1 MTLEYDCEDENMK
14 YELVALDIDGTI
26 LNSDMKI
33 TNQTKEAIKMCVS
46 KGIKVVLASGR
57 YYESIKAYTKD
68 LNISSGQQITLN
80 GAVIKEAKTGKSLE
94 EFPIP
99 KEDYDN
105 IIDKLEEL
113 PYSKVV
119 FTADKYYKTI
129 CNGEI
134 ETVEVLTGPKAEMIS
149 SFKLVVNPIKILLI
163 IEDEH
168 EIEKARRIL
177 ENDKYLVIR
186 TGYNNVE
193 IVRRDVSKGRT
204 LKIIADKYNIKSEK
218 IIAIGDSENDIE
230 MIKYAGMGVAM
241 GNAYDHVK
249 EISDEVTETCD
260 KDGAQKTINKYIFGA
275 N

>member
-1 MTLEYDCEDENMK
+1 MN

-26 LNSDMKI
+26 LNSAMEI
-33 TNQTKEAIKMCVS
+33 TDETKRAIKMCVS
-46 KGIKVVLASGR
+46 KGIKVVLSSGR

-80 GAVIKEAKTGKSLE
+80 GAVIKEAKTGNSLE

-99 KEDYDN
+99 KDDYEAL
-105 IIDKLEEL
+105 IDKLEEL
-113 PYSKVV
+113 PYSKIV
-119 FTADKYYKTI
+119 FTADKYYKTV
-129 CNGEI
+129 CNEEI
-134 ETVEVLTGPKAEMIS
+134 GVVEVLTGPRAEMIS

-163 IEDEH
+163 IEDER

-193 IVRRDVSKGRT
+193 IVRRDVSKGRA
-204 LKIIADKYNIKSEK
+204 LKIIADKYNIKRK
-218 IIAIGDSENDIE
+218 NILAIGDSENDIE
-230 MIKYAGMGVAM
+230 MIKYAGMGIAM

-249 EISDEVTETCD
+249 EISDAVTETSD
-260 KDGAQKTINKYIFGA
+260 KDGVAKAIDKYIFRA